1 MIRFTDSADSIP
13 EYPMSRVIL
22 IDASLQSK
30 DAVIDRIEKA
40 LEAPYNEDNWDGF
53 RDAITDLSWLACP
66 SVVLVHK
73 ALPKMN
79 AWDLKTYLEL
89 LYDVSKEWDSGN
101 CEKGF
106 YVYFSL
112 EDKPQIDF
120 YLPGKRLSPQ
130 VKEGRR
136 APAVHIGD
144 VFEIPLPDNRKRYLQ
159 FVIVDS
165 SQLGAW
171 CVRVFKKD
179 YSIDETPSVEDI
191 VKDSVDFYCNTRAIG
206 RGVQYG
212 LWSYYG
218 KSSNRGNL
226 DDIVFRTF
234 QGEIP
239 GLSQQRWRVW
249 VASKSPKYFSVLPQ
263 KYLKAADGSMC
274 PPIWVIYRII
284 AGRWH
289 PFPNAID
296 DYKGATLMDRLRGRD
311 GISDDLTQ

>member
-1 MIRFTDSADSIP
+1 MIRFTDSADSIL

-120 YLPGKRLSPQ
+120 YLPGKRLSSQ
-130 VKEGRR
+130 VLFTHHSSEFSGGHRSLLVVAFLAGTDKIVPIFPTTPLLGDNVVESVFFLRNVIS
-136 APAVHIGD
+136 AVYAFPRG
-144 VFEIPLPDNRKRYLQ
+144 L
-159 FVIVDS
+159 
-165 SQLGAW
+165 
-171 CVRVFKKD
+171 
-179 YSIDETPSVEDI
+179 SIDNVS
-191 VKDSVDFYCNTRAIG
+191 C
-206 RGVQYG
+206 
-212 LWSYYG
+212 
-218 KSSNRGNL
+218 
-226 DDIVFRTF
+226 
-234 QGEIP
+234 
-239 GLSQQRWRVW
+239 
-249 VASKSPKYFSVLPQ
+249 VLA
-263 KYLKAADGSMC
+263 YRHGFG
-274 PPIWVIYRII
+274 YRII
-284 AGRWH
+284 
-289 PFPNAID
+289 
-296 DYKGATLMDRLRGRD
+296 RL
-311 GISDDLTQ
+311 

>member
-1 MIRFTDSADSIP
+1 M
-13 EYPMSRVIL
+13 
-22 IDASLQSK
+22 
-30 DAVIDRIEKA
+30 
-40 LEAPYNEDNWDGF
+40 
-53 RDAITDLSWLACP
+53 
-66 SVVLVHK
+66 LVHK

-144 VFEIPLPDNRKRYLQ
+144 VFEILLPDNRKRYMQ

-249 VASKSPKYFSVLPQ
+249 VASKSPKYFSVLPK

-284 AGRWH
+284 ACRWH

>member
-1 MIRFTDSADSIP
+1 MIRFTDSADSIL

-53 RDAITDLSWLACP
+53 RDAITDLSWLVCP

-144 VFEIPLPDNRKRYLQ
+144 VFEILLPDKDLRIFRSGFCRWHIDTWFLTLPYPDTVPIWKNNRQTALLILTPDNSK
-159 FVIVDS
+159 
-165 SQLGAW
+165 AW
-171 CVRVFKKD
+171 SGFCH
-179 YSIDETPSVEDI
+179 
-191 VKDSVDFYCNTRAIG
+191 
-206 RGVQYG
+206 
-212 LWSYYG
+212 
-218 KSSNRGNL
+218 
-226 DDIVFRTF
+226 F
-234 QGEIP
+234 Q
-239 GLSQQRWRVW
+239 R
-249 VASKSPKYFSVLPQ
+249 SVLMGKKQ
-263 KYLKAADGSMC
+263 
-274 PPIWVIYRII
+274 
-284 AGRWH
+284 
-289 PFPNAID
+289 
-296 DYKGATLMDRLRGRD
+296 
-311 GISDDLTQ
+311 